1 MVARTVVTLSVA
13 LSFVVGTGCGGAC
26 PDQDEVFLLAMPSA
40 TTQVLIDACRDSARM
55 DCLPL
60 CQRVLGSSPFPTAIH
75 HCELLP
81 DQANGYTAVHVR
93 WGSAC
98 E

>member
-1 MVARTVVTLSVA
+1 LVARAVITLSVA
-13 LSFVVGTGCGGAC
+13 LSLVVATGCGGGC
-26 PDQDEVFLLAMPSA
+26 PDQDEVFLLAIPSA
-40 TTQVLIDACRDSARM
+40 ATQALIDACRDPARM

-60 CQRVLGSSPFPTAIH
+60 CQRVLGSRPLPRAIDQ
-75 HCELLP
+75 CELLP

-93 WGSAC
+93 WGSSC